1 MLELPKAKTL
11 NFLVSKV
18 NLMKK
23 KMVEED
29 PDVEAEVVLEVIA
42 VVEVIA
48 VEEAVDIMSA
58 VQEVAIKVARNSTIK
73 ISQPFEY
80 FFLL

>member
-29 PDVEAEVVLEVIA
+29 PDVVAEVVL
-42 VVEVIA
+42 EVIA